1 MDPTRWPLAL
11 SSRSAVQQHPSD
23 VHQPYRRTRMS
34 HSASLLIAATLIF
47 AAGCA
52 KQDWIDRT
60 LVTVDVT
67 GTWYGYGTSSATTSG
82 GMSGNVE
89 IWLEL
94 EQEGS
99 RVKGSYRQKP
109 DQSSNVSGPIE
120 GTVSGDVFR
129 YRLLRGS
136 SDIEL
141 TVSGDEMNGQTSDRR
156 FSLRRVNSSS
166 PPASPPR

>member
-1 MDPTRWPLAL
+1 MKAIVGLLVVVAL
-11 SSRSAVQQHPSD
+11 VFGS
-23 VHQPYRRTRMS
+23 
-34 HSASLLIAATLIF
+34 
-47 AAGCA
+47 GCA

-129 YRLLRGS
+129 YRLVRGS

-166 PPASPPR
+166 PTGSQPR

>member
-1 MDPTRWPLAL
+1 VEHSAARHSSWQGNAGCQHLLDSRQPGRRAQLIDPTRWPLAL
-11 SSRSAVQQHPSD
+11 FSRSAVQQHPSD
-23 VHQPYRRTRMS
+23 VHQPHQRTRIN
-34 HSASLLIAATLIF
+34 HSALLLIAATLIF
-47 AAGCA
+47 AAACA
-52 KQDWIDRT
+52 KTDWIDRT

-67 GTWYGYGTSSATTSG
+67 GTWYGYGTSSAGGTSG
-82 GMSGNVE
+82 GMSANVE

-129 YRLLRGS
+129 YRLVRGRTLS
-136 SDIEL
+136 
-141 TVSGDEMNGQTSDRR
+141 
-156 FSLRRVNSSS
+156 
-166 PPASPPR
+166 

>member
-1 MDPTRWPLAL
+1 M
-11 SSRSAVQQHPSD
+11 
-23 VHQPYRRTRMS
+23 
-34 HSASLLIAATLIF
+34 
-47 AAGCA
+47 
-52 KQDWIDRT
+52 
-60 LVTVDVT
+60 TVDVT
-67 GTWYGYGTSSATTSG
+67 GTWYGYGTSAAGGTSG
-82 GMSGNVE
+82 GMSANVE

-99 RVKGSYRQKP
+99 RVKGSYRQRP
-109 DQSSNVSGPIE
+109 DQASNVSGPIE

-129 YRLLRGS
+129 YRLVRGS

-156 FSLRRVNSSS
+156 FSLRRVDPSS

>member
-1 MDPTRWPLAL
+1 M
-11 SSRSAVQQHPSD
+11 SRTS
-23 VHQPYRRTRMS
+23 R
-34 HSASLLIAATLIF
+34 LLLVATLVF
-47 AAGCA
+47 ASGCA
-52 KQDWIDRT
+52 KTDWIERT

-109 DQSSNVSGPIE
+109 DQSTNVSGPIE

-129 YRLLRGS
+129 YRLVRGS

-166 PPASPPR
+166 PTGSPPR

>member
-1 MDPTRWPLAL
+1 VTGLRTFAGLVLATVL
-11 SSRSAVQQHPSD
+11 
-23 VHQPYRRTRMS
+23 TMS
-34 HSASLLIAATLIF
+34 T
-47 AAGCA
+47 GCA
-52 KQDWIDRT
+52 KTDWIDRT

-129 YRLLRGS
+129 YRLVRGS

>member
-1 MDPTRWPLAL
+1 MVIAQPLFVVPIHPLPRAHRPGDEMSTVTRLLLATGL
-11 SSRSAVQQHPSD
+11 V
-23 VHQPYRRTRMS
+23 
-34 HSASLLIAATLIF
+34 LGGF
-47 AAGCA
+47 GCA
-52 KQDWIDRT
+52 KTDWIDRT

-129 YRLLRGS
+129 YRLVRGS

-156 FSLRRVNSSS
+156 FSLRRIDSSS
-166 PPASPPR
+166 LPGSPPR

>member
-1 MDPTRWPLAL
+1 MKAL
-11 SSRSAVQQHPSD
+11 IG
-23 VHQPYRRTRMS
+23 
-34 HSASLLIAATLIF
+34 LLIATTLLSGS
-47 AAGCA
+47 GCA
-52 KQDWIDRT
+52 KTDWIDRT

-67 GTWYGYGTSSATTSG
+67 GTWYGYGTSSAGGTSG
-82 GMSGNVE
+82 GMSANVE

-94 EQEGS
+94 EQEGP

-109 DQSSNVSGPIE
+109 DQSTNVSGPIE

-156 FSLRRVNSSS
+156 FSLRRIDPSSL
-166 PPASPPR
+166 PGSPPR